1 MDKANQWVYDNPG
14 KFIIATFIGLVLSI
28 SCVSVFFII
37 IQPEEEKPELVSP
50 EEVSAILGYDPA
62 DYSFI
67 KKSEYKDQRLTEK
80 EMDKAVIDAMEQM
93 GYSRDEAVWGTVQSK
108 LK

>member
-1 MDKANQWVYDNPG
+1 MNKANQWAYDNPG
-14 KFIIATFIGLVLSI
+14 KFIVATFISFVLSI
-28 SCVSVFFII
+28 SCVFVFFII
-37 IQPEEEKPELVSP
+37 IQPEEKKPEVLSP
-50 EEVSAILGYDPA
+50 EELSALGYGNP
-62 DYSFI
+62 DYSFT

-93 GYSRDEAVWGTVQSK
+93 GYSKDEAVWGTVQSK